1 MAFPQNSLRCLKGVF
16 IITIMFLLASACQTK
31 TPQDKAPKKVRVG
44 LDRLD
49 EFQDLFAG
57 KRVGIITNHTAY
69 DSKNQH
75 ITKIFLGL
83 PNVQVTAL
91 FGPEHGIRGHAEA
104 GEKVDTEDDPLRGIP
119 IYSLYGKTRKPTAE
133 MLKNVDVLV
142 FDIQDVG
149 ARFYT
154 YIWTM
159 AYAMEAAAE
168 QGKQFVVLD
177 RPNPISGSHVEGNIL
192 EPGFSTFVGLFPI
205 PVRHGMTVGELA
217 RLFNGEGWLAK
228 GVQVELTVVPLKNWR
243 RKMWFDETGLPFIKP
258 SPNIPDLTSATTYP
272 GTCLLEGVNVSEGRG
287 TQSPF
292 RLFGAPWISRT
303 QLTDQL
309 NALGLP
315 GVAFRDTVFTPVS
328 IPGAST
334 NPKYKDR
341 RCQGAKIIIT
351 DRDAFM
357 PYLTG
362 IQIVNAIRQ
371 MYPDSLQWRV
381 RHFDRLCGTNK
392 IRKTIEGGGDIE
404 KMVEAWQGELQA
416 FMAKREKYLL
426 YD

>member
-1 MAFPQNSLRCLKGVF
+1 MAFPQNSVRCLKGVF
-16 IITIMFLLASACQTK
+16 IIAMMFLLTSACQTK
-31 TPQDKAPKKVRVG
+31 TPRDKAPKKVRVG

-49 EFQDLFAG
+49 EFQNLFAG

-69 DSKNQH
+69 NYKNQH
-75 ITKIFLGL
+75 ITKIFLEL
-83 PNVQVTAL
+83 PDVQITAL

-104 GEKVDTEDDPLRGIP
+104 GEKVDTDNDPLRGIP
-119 IYSLYGKTRKPTAE
+119 IYSLYGKTRKPTPE
-133 MLKNVDVLV
+133 MLKDVDVLV

-177 RPNPISGSHVEGNIL
+177 RPNPVSGAHVEGNIL
-192 EPGFSTFVGLFPI
+192 EPAFATFVGLFPI
-205 PVRHGMTVGELA
+205 PARHGMTVGELA
-217 RLFNGEGWLAK
+217 QLFNGEGWLAN
-228 GVQVELTVVPLKNWR
+228 GVKANLTVVPLKNWR
-243 RKMWFDETGLPFIKP
+243 RKMWFDETGLKFIKP
-258 SPNIPDLTSATTYP
+258 SPNIPDLISATVYP
-272 GTCLLEGVNVSEGRG
+272 GACLLEGVNVSEGRG
-287 TQSPF
+287 TQRPF

-303 QLTDQL
+303 QFADQL

-315 GVAFRDTVFTPVS
+315 GVAFRETVFTPIS

-334 NPKYKDR
+334 NPKYKNQ
-341 RCQGAKIIIT
+341 RCQGAKMIIT
-351 DRDAFM
+351 DREAFL

-362 IQIVNAIRQ
+362 IQVVNAIRQ

-381 RHFDRLCGTNK
+381 RHFDRLCGSDK
-392 IRKTIEGGGDIE
+392 IRKTIESGGDIQ
-404 KMVEAWQGELQA
+404 KLVKTWRQELQA
-416 FMAKREKYLL
+416 FLKIREKYLL
-426 YD
+426 YN